1 MTLFKALLLGA
12 MFGLPLLLLSASS
25 AGAFSHKTLQDA
37 PEKAKRAAECA
48 KGDTRQVKHII
59 SRTIKHAKDR
69 YKLTDGLL
77 DDPKD
82 TKRAEKEMYDFLN
95 WRMGSPS
102 AVCGQYTT
110 AGQKHF
116 DKGYSDEAAAALL
129 GMELPGAGKSLK
141 LPKRVSAQLK
151 AQIKSCADQVAGAV
165 KGEAPAS
172 PVPASAAPAS
182 KSTKDKVTDKVT
194 AQAMEKV
201 STACQAQVAKLRED
215 LEKNS
220 IPPELQDEAI
230 KIIAKASLAGT
241 KAVDRIGFEMHKDM
255 LKRWDVKTSTVETL
269 IANRRD
275 EKAAR

>member
-1 MTLFKALLLGA
+1 MKLFWALLFGEI
-12 MFGLPLLLLSASS
+12 FGLQLLLSASP

-37 PEKAKRAAECA
+37 PGKAKRAAECA
-48 KGDTRQVKHII
+48 KGDTKQVKQII
-59 SRTIKHAKDR
+59 RRTIKHAKEK

-77 DDPKD
+77 EDLED

-129 GMELPGAGKSLK
+129 GMQLPGEGRALK

-151 AQIKSCADQVAGAV
+151 AQIKSCADQVASAV

-172 PVPASAAPAS
+172 QAPASAAPVS
-182 KSTKDKVTDKVT
+182 KSTKDKVTDKIT
-194 AQAMEKV
+194 APAMEKV
-201 STACQAQVAKLRED
+201 SAACQAQVAKLRKELD
-215 LEKNS
+215 KYS
-220 IPPELQDEAI
+220 IPTELQDEAI
-230 KIIAKASLAGT
+230 KMIGDASLAGT

-255 LKRWDVKTSTVETL
+255 LKRWDVKTSTVEEL
-269 IANRRD
+269 MAKRRE
-275 EKAAR
+275 EKTAR

>member
-1 MTLFKALLLGA
+1 MTLFKALLFGA
-12 MFGLPLLLLSASS
+12 MFGLPLLLLSAPS

-37 PEKAKRAAECA
+37 PGKAKRAAECA

-59 SRTIKHAKDR
+59 SRTIKHAKEK
-69 YKLTDGLL
+69 YNLTEELVEAT
-77 DDPKD
+77 D
-82 TKRAEKEMYDFLN
+82 TKHAEKEMYDFLN

-129 GMELPGAGKSLK
+129 GMDLPGAGKSLK

-165 KGEAPAS
+165 KGEEPAS
-172 PVPASAAPAS
+172 PVPASAAPVS
-182 KSTKDKVTDKVT
+182 KSMKDKVTDKVT

-201 STACQAQVAKLRED
+201 STACQAQVARLRED
-215 LEKNS
+215 LDKNS
-220 IPPELQDEAI
+220 IPPVLQDEAI

-255 LKRWDVKTSTVETL
+255 LKRWDVKTSTVEKL
-269 IANRRD
+269 MADRRA